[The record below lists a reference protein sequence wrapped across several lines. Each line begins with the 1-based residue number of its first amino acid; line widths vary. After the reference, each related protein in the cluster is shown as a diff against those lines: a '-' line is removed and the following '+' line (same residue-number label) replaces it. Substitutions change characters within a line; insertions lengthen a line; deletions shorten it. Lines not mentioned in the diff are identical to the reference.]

1 MFLNT
6 DVQGSLRDEWQ
17 RLQHGGCWERWPWW
31 RPRCSEPQTGRGE
44 GARAQVPL
52 RGHRATAGGGTGPFV
67 LVPLLRQPRVREGL
81 QPPAGLR
88 ERQRSVA
95 SQWPWWPAGTRGNQA
110 TFPNGGRVTPAGFL
124 GFLTEQAGIID
135 AVVGPG
141 VKMRFQHLG
150 HGE

>member
-1 MFLNT
+1 M
-6 DVQGSLRDEWQ
+6 
-17 RLQHGGCWERWPWW
+17 
-31 RPRCSEPQTGRGE
+31 
-44 GARAQVPL
+44 
-52 RGHRATAGGGTGPFV
+52 GPFV
-67 LVPLLRQPRVREGL
+67 LVPLLRQPRVRGGP

-88 ERQRSVA
+88 ERERSVA